1 MIIIP
6 QTCGWI
12 YFHIC
17 QITISAHKSIK
28 LNIDVQNDFEALSL
42 DKSRAVD
49 LPNSPPSWPFDN
61 HIFFRPGN
69 VVCISRFV
77 VLYLTLFV
85 EGKYLERARWEE
97 WEKEENI
104 CNGIIDVVREGLNEK
119 KKRFL
124 SGNARKKTFFPLV
137 GEVGCVT

>member
-1 MIIIP
+1 MQLLRDGISDHYIP
-6 QTCGWI
+6 NLWLNIFPHLSDHCWCP
-12 YFHIC
+12 Y
-17 QITISAHKSIK
+17 KSIK
-28 LNIDVQNDFEALSL
+28 LNIGLKYDFEALSL

-85 EGKYLERARWEE
+85 EGKYLERAR
-97 WEKEENI
+97 
-104 CNGIIDVVREGLNEK
+104 
-119 KKRFL
+119 
-124 SGNARKKTFFPLV
+124 
-137 GEVGCVT
+137 